1 MTSRI
6 AIIPARGG
14 SKRIPDKN
22 IRDFCGKPVIAHTLD
37 AARESGLF
45 DIIHVSTDSTKI
57 AQVVTGLGF
66 QPDFLRPPEFAQDST
81 PIVPVMRY
89 VLEEYRRRGRA
100 FDQACLLYACAPLI
114 EPADLR
120 AAAKMFDDL
129 GGIKVV
135 LAVTPFAVPIEWAY
149 RLGPD
154 GAMTPVQPGMFNVR
168 SQDLPTSYHDTGSFA
183 FFPAGRLLDDRPHDE
198 RDFHGF
204 ALARY
209 KAVDIDDSEDW
220 TLAEILYRGRRAD

>member
-1 MTSRI
+1 MTTRI

-14 SKRIPDKN
+14 SIRIPDKN
-22 IRDFCGKPVIAHTLD
+22 IRDFCGKPIIAHTLE

-45 DIIHVSTDSTKI
+45 DIIHVSTDSGKI
-57 AQVVTGLGF
+57 TQTVTDLGF
-66 QPDFLRPPEFAQDST
+66 QPDFPRPSDLAQDST

-89 VLEEYRRRGRA
+89 VLEEYRRRDRA

-129 GGIKVV
+129 GGTKVV

-149 RLGPD
+149 YLSPD

-168 SQDLPTSYHDTGSFA
+168 SQDLPTRYHDTGSFA
-183 FFPAGRLLDDRPHDE
+183 FFPAGRILDDRPHDE

-204 ALARY
+204 PLARY

-220 TLAEILYRGRRAD
+220 TLAEILYRGRRTD